1 MRFEL
6 LLALRFLRE
15 GRTQSAL
22 IVGGVMVG
30 VAVVVFISALVMGL
44 QTNTINR
51 TLGAQAH
58 IVAKPI
64 EPVARIQAI
73 ENTGTSNIATL
84 QVAPRK
90 VRSIDNWQQII
101 AAYEDVPGVVAVSPM
116 ASGAAIALR
125 GEGRNAVTV
134 FGIDLPRY
142 DRIGDLSNK
151 LVAGKLR
158 LEAGEVLV
166 GTELARDLGANVG
179 DRITISN
186 GSAGTN
192 DGDRFQI
199 VGTLDLGNRELSRR
213 AVYLPLHVA
222 QSFLGLPGGVTS
234 IDLRV
239 RDVFEAEAIARNVS
253 RVTPLTVESWMSSNS
268 QLLSALNAQSAST
281 GTIRVFVSIVVML
294 GIASV
299 LVVAVVQKT
308 REIGILRAMGASRG
322 QMMRVFLLQGSL
334 VGLVGSILGALLSM
348 LMAFLFS
355 TLVRGADGN
364 ALFPIVVTW
373 PLLLVACI
381 TASICGVLMPVAV
394 ST

>member
-30 VAVVVFISALVMGL
+30 VAVVVFISALVIGL
-44 QTNTINR
+44 QSNTINR

-58 IVAKPI
+58 IVAKPV
-64 EPVARIQAI
+64 EPVARIQMVESA
-73 ENTGTSNIATL
+73 GTENIATL

-101 AAYEDVPGVVAVSPM
+101 AAYEGVPGVVAVSPM

-142 DRIGDLSNK
+142 DRIVDLSNK

-166 GTELARDLGANVG
+166 GTELARDLGASVG

-186 GSAGTN
+186 GSAGAN

-199 VGTLDLGNRELSRR
+199 VGTLDLGNLDLSRR

-222 QSFLGLPGGVTS
+222 
-234 IDLRV
+234 
-239 RDVFEAEAIARNVS
+239 
-253 RVTPLTVESWMSSNS
+253 
-268 QLLSALNAQSAST
+268 
-281 GTIRVFVSIVVML
+281 
-294 GIASV
+294 
-299 LVVAVVQKT
+299 
-308 REIGILRAMGASRG
+308 
-322 QMMRVFLLQGSL
+322 
-334 VGLVGSILGALLSM
+334 
-348 LMAFLFS
+348 
-355 TLVRGADGN
+355 
-364 ALFPIVVTW
+364 
-373 PLLLVACI
+373 
-381 TASICGVLMPVAV
+381 
-394 ST
+394 